1 MRCDRVRRRDFP
13 RPERKICGPHATGS
27 LWDLSALCKERPP
40 RKCKEMCKE
49 RPPRRGPPSSLGRGG
64 PGTLRFPALPQ
75 ILALREWPRSRERT
89 FLSRHNGRQGE
100 VFSSKQSISL
110 QDSVAP
116 WVGERA
122 TIMLKKNF
130 STSQC
135 NGDLKSDIP
144 LM

>member
-1 MRCDRVRRRDFP
+1 MLQKEKGKEFLRSDRVRRRDFP

-27 LWDLSALCKERPP
+27 LWDLSAL
-40 RKCKEMCKE
+40 CKE

-89 FLSRHNGRQGE
+89 FLSRDNGRQGE
-100 VFSSKQSISL
+100 VFSSKQSVSL

-116 WVGERA
+116 WVGECA

-130 STSQC
+130 SPSQC